1 MKRLIYALAVFALVA
16 SSCGGESPKKE
27 STQEVKKDKPLSKRT
42 QEGMMQLLNS
52 CDISL
57 HDALVFEE
65 VLMESNA
72 YKIRFISSDI
82 DEESLASLEGWFAEQ
97 VENLVNNGWKK
108 RVIRDNEMM
117 FGARYTEIVLL
128 KPEGMKVNVSYG
140 LSFYSQYN
148 DSKKEYRFTV
158 SAD

>member
-1 MKRLIYALAVFALVA
+1 
-16 SSCGGESPKKE
+16 
-27 STQEVKKDKPLSKRT
+27 
-42 QEGMMQLLNS
+42 MQLLNS
-52 CDISL
+52 CDITL

-65 VLMESNA
+65 IAMESDS
-72 YKIRFISSDI
+72 YKIRFSSPDI
-82 DEESLASLEGWFAEQ
+82 DEKTLVSLDGWFAEQ
-97 VENLVNNGWKK
+97 VDNLVNKGWKK

-158 SAD
+158 SAN

>member
-1 MKRLIYALAVFALVA
+1 
-16 SSCGGESPKKE
+16 
-27 STQEVKKDKPLSKRT
+27 
-42 QEGMMQLLNS
+42 MQLLNS
-52 CDISL
+52 CDINL

-65 VLMESNA
+65 VAMESDS
-72 YKIRFISSDI
+72 YKIRFSSPDI
-82 DEESLASLEGWFAEQ
+82 DEKTLVSLDGWFAEQ
-97 VENLVNNGWKK
+97 VDNLVNKGWKK
-108 RVIRDNEMM
+108 RVIRDKEMM

-158 SAD
+158 SAN